1 MLRKRIGN
9 IIFAAFLI
17 LASVYFGWLAEG
29 FETTGL
35 LATSGLP
42 SKFFPQLM
50 LGCSAI
56 CAGIVIW
63 HYVVRDQEQEFV
75 FVTSSDARRGALM
88 LLVSIISYF
97 IWRELGF
104 VPMVVVFGPLSL
116 LAMGIKQ
123 IGIYVIVWA
132 LSALIWVIFTFVLGV
147 QLV

>member
-1 MLRKRIGN
+1 MLSKRIGN
-9 IIFAAFLI
+9 IVFAAFLI
-17 LASVYFGWLAEG
+17 LASMYFGWLAEG
-29 FETTGL
+29 FEASGL

-50 LGCSAI
+50 LGCTAI

-63 HYVVRDQEQEFV
+63 HYIMSDQEQGFV
-75 FVTSSDARRGALM
+75 FVTKSDALRGVLM
-88 LLVSIISYF
+88 LFVSILCYF
-97 IWRELGF
+97 IWREFGF
-104 VPMVVVFGPLSL
+104 VPMAVVFGPLSL

-123 IGIYVIVWA
+123 VGIYVIVWA